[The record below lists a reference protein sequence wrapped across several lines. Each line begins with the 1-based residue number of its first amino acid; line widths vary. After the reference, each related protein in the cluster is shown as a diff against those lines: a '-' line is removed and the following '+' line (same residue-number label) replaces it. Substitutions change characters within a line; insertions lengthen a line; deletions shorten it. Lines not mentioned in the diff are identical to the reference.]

1 MSGLH
6 VGVLWDGY
14 TQWDPDASQ
23 VQALPLIKL
32 GLFLL
37 PAPSGL
43 PNIDLTFQAIRTPD
57 CLSKIRGKLW
67 CLL

>member
-6 VGVLWDGY
+6 IGVLWDGY
-14 TQWDPDASQ
+14 TEWDPGASQ
-23 VQALPLIKL
+23 VQALPLMKL

-43 PNIDLTFQAIRTPD
+43 LDMNLTFQAIRVPD
-57 CLSKIRGKLW
+57 CLSKVREKLW
-67 CLL
+67 HLL